1 MAHVRSLFFKGP
13 LSDVE
18 NKAVKAFKLGRPS
31 DVIWNITNKCNLL
44 CDHCYMAADCTSLP
58 NELSDEETIAL
69 VHQMGERELPA
80 LFLSGGEPMMRKNFW
95 EILELARSY
104 GIRVTVSTN
113 CTLMNREAAKRLKAN
128 GIDWIATSLYGPAE
142 FHDAMVGVPGTR
154 DRVIEAIKIL
164 REEGVNV
171 AIKTAI
177 SAATWPYIYDLI
189 AEAKALDVGLLYFC
203 DLITAGRSE
212 GEDDGRITAE
222 QWRELGDFIVEDILS
237 EESTME
243 WDIGAMPS
251 FIPFVAEKFVERG
264 IDVSN
269 GLERLKTIS
278 ACPVGKGH
286 MNINSEG
293 GIMPCQFAQ
302 DWTIGNR
309 PRDDAAGGRLRA
321 VQARRAG
328 VRGRVRAR
336 GVRVL
341 AHLPRLPRQGLAA
354 HRRRR
359 WPRTSRACST
369 PSSTAATSSRTSRR
383 RLSSSVRR
391 RARCRGS
398 ASGAATRRPGPT
410 PVPRMARALCFM
422 CGDAAAVEPTW
433 VHAVCQIVERWHWG
447 EQPCRFLQRELTR
460 SPNGHSLYS
469 FSRC

>member
-13 LSDVE
+13 LAEVE
-18 NKAVKAFKLGRPS
+18 NKAVTAYKLGRPS
-31 DVIWNITNKCNLL
+31 DVIWNITNRCNLL
-44 CDHCYMAADCTSLP
+44 CDHCYMAADHTGRP
-58 NELSDEETIAL
+58 EELTDEETIAL
-69 VHQMGERELPA
+69 VTQMGESGLPA

-95 EILELARSY
+95 EILELARGY

-113 CTLMNREAAKRLKAN
+113 CTLMDRDAAKRLKAA

-142 FHDAMVGVPGTR
+142 FHDPMVGVPGTH
-154 DRVIEAIKIL
+154 DRVVEAIKVL
-164 REEGVNV
+164 REEGVGV

-177 SAATWPYIYDLI
+177 SQDTWPHVYDLI
-189 AEAKALDVGLLYFC
+189 AEAKELDCGLIYFC

-237 EESTME
+237 EESKLE

-302 DWTIGNR
+302 DWTIGSIR
-309 PRDDAAGGRLRA
+309 EMTLQDAVGELYKLD
-321 VQARRAG
+321 QQESKG
-328 VRGRVRAR
+328 VCAPE
-336 GVRVL
+336 
-341 AHLPRLPRQGLAA
+341 ACEY
-354 HRRRR
+354 
-359 WPRTSRACST
+359 SRI
-369 PSSTAATSSRTSRR
+369 
-383 RLSSSVRR
+383 
-391 RARCRGS
+391 CRGCRAKAWQRTGDPMAEDTTCLLHAESDRSGLVAHIEATPEFVRS
-398 ASGAATRRPGPT
+398 APCSAPGT
-410 PVPRMARALCFM
+410 C
-422 CGDAAAVEPTW
+422 
-433 VHAVCQIVERWHWG
+433 
-447 EQPCRFLQRELTR
+447 
-460 SPNGHSLYS
+460 
-469 FSRC
+469 

>member
-13 LSDVE
+13 LADVE
-18 NKAVKAFKLGRPS
+18 NKAITAYKLGRPS
-31 DVIWNITNKCNLL
+31 DVIWNITNRCNLL
-44 CDHCYMAADCTSLP
+44 CDHCYMAADAHTRP
-58 NELSDEETIAL
+58 NELTDEETIEL
-69 VHQMGERELPA
+69 VKQMGERHLPA

-113 CTLMNREAAKRLKAN
+113 LTMLDRDAAKRLKAN

-142 FHDAMVGVPGTR
+142 FHDSMVGVPGTR
-154 DRVIEAIKIL
+154 DRVVRAIKLL

-177 SAATWPYIYDLI
+177 SQATWPYIYDLI
-189 AEAKALDVGLLYFC
+189 EEARELGVGLMYFC

-222 QWRELGDFIVEDILS
+222 QWRELADYIIDDLIRG
-237 EESTME
+237 EESGQKGME

-251 FIPFVAEKFVERG
+251 FIPYVAERFMERG

-302 DWTIGNR
+302 DWTIGSVR
-309 PRDDAAGGRLRA
+309 EISLQDAVSELYKLDQQEAKGVCAPEACEYSRICRGCRA
-321 VQARRAG
+321 KAWQ
-328 VRGRVRAR
+328 
-336 GVRVL
+336 
-341 AHLPRLPRQGLAA
+341 
-354 HRRRR
+354 
-359 WPRTSRACST
+359 RTGDPMAEDVTCLLHADADRTALVEKIEST
-369 PSSTAATSSRTSRR
+369 PEF
-383 RLSSSVRR
+383 VR
-391 RARCRGS
+391 S
-398 ASGAATRRPGPT
+398 APCSAPGN
-410 PVPRMARALCFM
+410 C
-422 CGDAAAVEPTW
+422 
-433 VHAVCQIVERWHWG
+433 
-447 EQPCRFLQRELTR
+447 
-460 SPNGHSLYS
+460 
-469 FSRC
+469 